1 MNGPQAESKR
11 RSSGAASTEDGDE
24 YGEAEAASAINILPW
39 DSSVNLSVHQP
50 LYPPGRIVHLVRSY
64 PKPKEE
70 KEPE

>member
-1 MNGPQAESKR
+1 MVPK
-11 RSSGAASTEDGDE
+11 D
-24 YGEAEAASAINILPW
+24 AEAASAINILPW